1 MSEIQAGGS
10 SIVERAKN
18 ILLQPKSEWAKIDA
32 EPMTVAGIFTGW
44 VLILAAIPAVATLVG
59 MQLFGINVGFVSFH
73 PSLGFSVS
81 LAVTQYVT
89 SVLGIFVLALIID
102 ALAPTFGGTKNQV
115 QATKVAAYSATAGWI
130 AGIAMLIPAA
140 GGLIA
145 LLGGLYGLYL
155 LYLGL
160 PLLMKVASE
169 KTVAY
174 VVAVIVAAIVIYVIV
189 GAITNAVSGAFVQ
202 PGMVAPAAGL

>member
-1 MSEIQAGGS
+1 MSEIQAGGP

-18 ILLQPKSEWAKIDA
+18 ILLQPKSEWARIDA

-59 MQLFGINVGFVSFH
+59 MQLFGINFGFVSFR

-81 LAVTQYVT
+81 MAVTQYVT

-115 QATKVAAYSATAGWI
+115 QATKVAAYSATAGWV
-130 AGIAMLIPAA
+130 AGIAMLIPMA
-140 GGLIA
+140 GSLIA

-174 VVAVIVAAIVIYVIV
+174 IVAVIVAAIVIYLIV

-202 PGMVAPAAGL
+202 PGMVTPVAGL